1 MSKEHLLK
9 SIKIIL
15 FIIVLGTPLF
25 YFSKSVYPYSLSKT
39 FFFQSCVEILFFL
52 WLYLALIDR
61 RYRPTFTP
69 LFKALAIFL
78 GILTVTAILGVDPW
92 RSFWSTEG
100 RAIGIIAFYHF
111 AVFALVISSLKN
123 EIPWKSI
130 LYTSMGTASSISALA
145 FLQLR
150 FPSLLLQAEP
160 VLSRPGSTL
169 GNPTFLAGYLLFHV
183 FIGLYFVFRHVLS
196 RESGKFGLAGLL
208 KTLIFLAALAINTY
222 AVFLTQTRGAILALA
237 AGIFFLL
244 ILFGI
249 EPPASKFGFLEKRKL
264 YAAICIIILIAGA
277 GFWLTR
283 SSAVWDKIPG
293 INRFKNIS
301 FSSEDTSLGGI
312 APRLIAFKAA
322 WKGFSERPFL
332 GWGWD
337 NFNIVFNKYYDPKVL
352 GVSYGETRFDKP
364 HNFILEYLV
373 VGGLP
378 ALLAYAAV
386 FGFFIWES
394 WKIKNRVFG
403 KMVVAALAVYFTN
416 NLFVFET
423 IGPLIMWFLFIGLI
437 DGLYRGDQENIVGG
451 ESKHERQ
458 ITVSNKNFAGIVLAV
473 AAVGLVYFINFL
485 PSKAAYYQYQG
496 FNYYDYK
503 NYDNKNPLRS
513 ILNFKEALRIWSPYN
528 WNIKRDYALVTA
540 EMYFY
545 NPEIVPRGEVRQAI
559 RAMEEVAAEHPKDA
573 YNHYALVDMYNQVS
587 NIDPLNILP
596 AAEREAQIALQL
608 SPDRQEVYFSLA
620 KTKHLLG
627 DNATALELLEKAL
640 TLNPK
645 VPDAHFY
652 YGLIAFADNKPDLG
666 YKEIKQAIELGR
678 KWKTADEPRVVANFF
693 ADSGHLTEAVD
704 LYKASLVLDP
714 NSLETKVKLGIAYYF
729 LGQKEAAAR
738 YILEVA
744 KEFDFK
750 TSPSYNELKP
760 IFEDLGLTDLL
771 K

>member
-1 MSKEHLLK
+1 MTTERILK
-9 SIKIIL
+9 AIKILL
-15 FIIVLGTPLF
+15 FIIVIGTPLF
-25 YFSKSVYPYSLSKT
+25 YFGKSVYPYSLTKT
-39 FFFQSCVEILFFL
+39 FFFQACVEILFFL
-52 WLYLALIDR
+52 WLYLALTDK
-61 RYRPTFTP
+61 RYRPAWTP
-69 LFKALAIFL
+69 LWKAIAVFLAVFTI
-78 GILTVTAILGVDPW
+78 TAILGVDPW

-111 AVFALVISSLKN
+111 AAFALVISSLKN

-130 LYTSMGTASSISALA
+130 LYTSLGTASLISALA

-183 FIGLYFVFRHVLS
+183 FVSIYFIFQQAFS
-196 RESGKFGLAGLL
+196 RENGRFNPSNLAKIIILV
-208 KTLIFLAALAINTY
+208 AALAINTS
-222 AVFLTQTRGAILALA
+222 AIFLTQTRGAILAFA

-264 YAAICIIILIAGA
+264 YAAICMIILIAGA

-283 SSAVWDKIPG
+283 SNALWDKIPG

-301 FSSEDTSLGGI
+301 FSSEDTSLQGI
-312 APRLIAFKAA
+312 APRLIALKAA
-322 WKGFSERPFL
+322 WKGFLERPFL

-352 GVSYGETRFDKP
+352 GISYGETRFDKP
-364 HNFILEYLV
+364 HNFILEYLI
-373 VGGLP
+373 VGGFP

-386 FGFFIWES
+386 FGFFIWEA

-403 KMVVAALAVYFTN
+403 KMVIAAFTAYFTN
-416 NLFVFET
+416 NLLVFET

-437 DGLYRGDQENIVGG
+437 DGAYRGAQENIVGG
-451 ESKHERQ
+451 ESKSERQ
-458 ITVSNKNFAGIVLAV
+458 ITGGNKNFAGIALAV
-473 AAVGLVYFINFL
+473 VALGLVYFINFL
-485 PSKAAYYQYQG
+485 PSKAAYYQYHG
-496 FNYYDYK
+496 YNYYDYK
-503 NYDNKNPLRS
+503 KDDNRNPLRS
-513 ILNFKEALRIWSPYN
+513 IISFKEALRIWSPYN

-545 NPEIVPRGEVRQAI
+545 TPELVPQGEVRQAI
-559 RAMEEVAAEHPKDA
+559 RAMEEVAREHPKDA

-596 AAEREAQIALQL
+596 AAEREAQIALEL

-620 KTKHLLG
+620 KTKHLGG
-627 DNATALELLEKAL
+627 DNATALKLLEKAL
-640 TLNPK
+640 ALNPQ

-652 YGLIAFADNKPDLG
+652 YGLIAFADNKSDLG

-678 KWKTADEPRVVANFF
+678 KWRDANEPRVVANFF
-693 ADSGHLTEAVD
+693 ADSGHLAEAID
-704 LYKASLVLDP
+704 LYKISLTIDP
-714 NSLETKVKLGIAYYF
+714 TSLETRIKLGIAYYF
-729 LGQKEAAAR
+729 LGQKDTAVK
-738 YILEVA
+738 YIREVA

-760 IFEDLGLTDLL
+760 IFEDLGLTELL